1 MARTT
6 ARDVLLELLRIS
18 DGQWTGKT
26 KLFKAFYFAH
36 LYYANA
42 RPGLLTAWPIVRTPE
57 GLGIDKSSSL
67 FAELTQEGYLTVEVI
82 HEGPYPEYR
91 YRLADKGYD
100 AARPPDDA
108 QASIKEAAMFC
119 LSKTAAELSQITHD
133 RSRSWREGKDG
144 DLLDIYIDTIPD
156 EEYEKRREEI
166 VNLDGQLQAIFAGA
180 KT

>member
-36 LYYANA
+36 LYYANS
-42 RPGLLTAWPIVRTPE
+42 RPGLLTAWPIARTPE
-57 GLGIDKSSSL
+57 GPGIDKSSSL
-67 FAELTQEGYLTVEVI
+67 FAELTQDGYLTIEVI

-91 YRLADKGYD
+91 YRLADKGYG
-100 AARPPDDA
+100 AARPPEDA

-119 LSKTAAELSQITHD
+119 LSKTAAELSQIIHD

-144 DLLDIYIDTIPD
+144 DLLDIYIDTIPAD
-156 EEYEKRREEI
+156 EYEDRR
-166 VNLDGQLQAIFAGA
+166 VKMNQLDDLLTQALED
-180 KT
+180 